1 MGELHSIDLVALQ
14 TVIGLK
20 FVKKKEIVLIQYSKS
35 SCDSKMFW
43 TVLLCTSETVR
54 LKQNITAKD
63 ILESLQ
69 QPECIQVSQTII
81 LNINF
86 LTAIELKTR
95 KCLLIPPFETIECY
109 VSRLYLKN
117 IRQQFELAI

>member
-1 MGELHSIDLVALQ
+1 MGEFRSIDLVALQ

-20 FVKKKEIVLIQYSKS
+20 FVKKKEIVLIQYCKS
-35 SCDSKMFW
+35 SSDSKMFW
-43 TVLLCTSETVR
+43 TVLLSTSETVR

-63 ILESLQ
+63 ILDNLQ

-81 LNINF
+81 LNINY
-86 LTAIELKTR
+86 LTTIELKTR
-95 KCLLIPPFETIECY
+95 KCLLTPPFENIDCY

-117 IRQQFELAI
+117 IRQQFELAL